1 MSESKQD
8 KIYVSPEIYMYP
20 NDEHSTY
27 QIRITLQGVNKENI
41 KLKMHEDS
49 FFIKAESDDTIYIGS
64 YSVCCPIDPHKAKA
78 DYKNG
83 LLKVEVPFMEPEFHS
98 VDIKVE

>member
-8 KIYVSPEIYMYP
+8 KIYVSPELYMYP

-27 QIRITLQGVNKENI
+27 QIKITLPGVEKENI

-49 FFIKAESDDTIYIGS
+49 FFIKAESEDTIYIGS
-64 YSVCCPIDPHKAKA
+64 YSVCCPIDPYKAVAK
-78 DYKNG
+78 YKNG
-83 LLKVEVPFMEPEFHS
+83 LLIIDVPFMEPEFKS
-98 VDIKVE
+98 VEVKIE

>member
-1 MSESKQD
+1 MPETKQD
-8 KIYVSPEIYMYP
+8 KIYLSPEIYMYP
-20 NDEHSTY
+20 NDEHNTY
-27 QIRITLQGVNKENI
+27 QIRIALPGVDKKNI

-64 YSVCCPIDPHKAKA
+64 YSVCCPIDAHRVKA

-83 LLKVEVPFMEPEFHS
+83 LLKIEVPFVEPEFHS
-98 VDIKVE
+98 VDVKIE